1 MERNIIKIVNPTS
14 IMMLFLL
21 AIMVLLYDGMDKE
34 KEKREKRGLIPHSCD
49 VSYKDGNMEYDKAEI
64 AYELGIESEFE
75 KHKYFAI
82 KHYLRAIYMCEKKN
96 PPRSLMLKEKVIE
109 LKEKP
114 TL

>member
-1 MERNIIKIVNPTS
+1 MENINKIVNSKT

-21 AIMVLLYDGMDKE
+21 AIIALLYDGMDKE
-34 KEKREKRGLIPHSCD
+34 REKREKRGLIPHSCD
-49 VSYKDGNMEYDKAEI
+49 VSYEKGNIEYDKAEI
-64 AYELGIESEFE
+64 AYDLGVEKEFE

-96 PPRSLMLKEKVIE
+96 PPRSLMLKEKVTE
-109 LKEKP
+109 LMNKP